1 MHSEK
6 SLSDLFDL
14 KLFWWI
20 MALTIIIINA
30 ALLLDKIY
38 LAAIPIGLIFALF
51 SIHNIKL
58 LYYLFFFLLP
68 FSTEVELPG
77 GFGTNLPSEPFMIF
91 LMGLCMLL
99 VIKNLKSIPKDIFTH
114 PISLLIYAHVGWL
127 LVTVIFSTH
136 PFISLKFFLA
146 KLWYV
151 IPFYFMPLILIKSEI
166 EYKKLFTFFGVG
178 IFIAIAYIWM
188 RHAPEGFS
196 FASSNSVVRPIFR
209 NHVDYAI
216 MLLLFLPFLCY
227 LTWRNRSYRWIKYVS
242 ILVLLIAI
250 YLTYTRAA
258 QLSVVIAAMALMM
271 LRWKLSKYA
280 IGIALI
286 GGIAL
291 VTFLS
296 TDNRYLDFAPDF
308 EKTIV
313 HKKFDNLVEATTKMQ
328 DISTVERFYRWI
340 AGFYMVGE
348 KPLTGYG
355 PSTFYSEYR
364 SHTVTSYKTYVSHN
378 PEKSGMHNY
387 YLMTAAEQGIP
398 GLIILLTMIILV
410 ILYGEWGIAH
420 VGDVKQKALLSAAT
434 VAFILINVVL
444 LINDLL
450 EADKVGPLYFLNM
463 AIIVSITSKL
473 RSKQLN
479 AGLKAPY

>member
-1 MHSEK
+1 MHSDR
-6 SLSDLFDL
+6 SLIGMGNI
-14 KLFWWI
+14 KLFWWVI
-20 MALTIIIINA
+20 ALTIIIINA

-38 LAAIPIGLIFALF
+38 LAAIPVGLLVALF
-51 SIHNIKL
+51 SVHNIKL
-58 LYYLFFFLLP
+58 LYYFFFFLLP

-99 VIKNLKSIPKDIFTH
+99 IIKNLKTIPKNLFTH
-114 PISLLIYAHVGWL
+114 PISFLIYAHVGWL

-151 IPFYFMPLILIKSEI
+151 IPFYFMPLILLKNQED
-166 EYKKLFTFFGVG
+166 YRKLFTFFGVG
-178 IFIAIAYIWM
+178 LFIAIAYIWM

-196 FASSNSVVRPIFR
+196 FASSNKVVRPIFR

-216 MLLLFLPFLCY
+216 MLLLFLPFMCY
-227 LTWRNRSYRWIKYVS
+227 LTWSTRRYRWLKYGA
-242 ILVLLIAI
+242 ILILLMAI

-258 QLSVVIAAMALMM
+258 QLSVVIAAVALLM
-271 LRWKLSKYA
+271 LRWKLSKLA
-280 IGIALI
+280 IGIALT
-286 GGIAL
+286 GGIML
-291 VTFLS
+291 VTFLC

-348 KPLTGYG
+348 KPLVGYG

-364 SHTVTSYKTYVSHN
+364 SHTVKSYKTYVSHN

-398 GLIILLTMIILV
+398 GLIILLSMIFLV

-420 VGDVKQKALLSAAT
+420 IRDPKQIALIAAAT

-463 AIIVSITSKL
+463 AIIVSLTSKP
-473 RSKQLN
+473 RLN
-479 AGLKAPY
+479 QENELPKPPY